1 LDSAY
6 YFDGSLSDYD
16 PNNAALAVD
25 APAGLQALLRRTR
38 LVATEVLDAA
48 FPESGSEGASLGR
61 GEVARGLARCGVA
74 VRDADIEALL
84 FFATRAFG
92 ADTLSTPALRLL
104 LGLPVSATG
113 RAQLDRD
120 RTVASLRDDGCDDDY
135 YGVGGSGES
144 SRVPTAARWP
154 HADPPPPK
162 PSGVSTTLTA
172 AQRRACHLVA
182 TKANAV
188 VRRCAAVDDDGGG
201 LVPWSAFAA
210 ALVAAEVYLRP
221 DELTVV
227 ERAVAKEGRVAYPSV
242 AFKLRSLVDGGI
254 VATDLA
260 AAGSPRAAGRVPT
273 PGANGDGFTL
283 PPPPGPPLAFAASPP
298 RWGAPRARRPS
309 SPEGAAAAVGAAGVQ
324 SEPLRPSEKH
334 HGPYEEWAEEEEE
347 DEEEEKDVE

>member
-120 RTVASLRDDGCDDDY
+120 RTVATLRDDGYDDDF
-135 YGVGGSGES
+135 YGVGTS
-144 SRVPTAARWP
+144 SF
-154 HADPPPPK
+154 
-162 PSGVSTTLTA
+162 
-172 AQRRACHLVA
+172 C
-182 TKANAV
+182 
-188 VRRCAAVDDDGGG
+188 RCAA
-201 LVPWSAFAA
+201 
-210 ALVAAEVYLRP
+210 
-221 DELTVV
+221 
-227 ERAVAKEGRVAYPSV
+227 RAISKS
-242 AFKLRSLVDGGI
+242 
-254 VATDLA
+254 
-260 AAGSPRAAGRVPT
+260 
-273 PGANGDGFTL
+273 
-283 PPPPGPPLAFAASPP
+283 
-298 RWGAPRARRPS
+298 
-309 SPEGAAAAVGAAGVQ
+309 
-324 SEPLRPSEKH
+324 KH
-334 HGPYEEWAEEEEE
+334 
-347 DEEEEKDVE
+347 